1 MYSTYFSFIKTM
13 SRDTNYKIEQWL
25 DLMLSHVDVI
35 EHWLDLM
42 LSHVDV
48 IEHWLD
54 LNFIIQDCLR
64 RKRILF
70 EVDQ

>member
-25 DLMLSHVDVI
+25 DLMLSHMDVI
-35 EHWLDLM
+35 EHWLDP
-42 LSHVDV
+42 
-48 IEHWLD
+48 
-54 LNFIIQDCLR
+54 NFIIQDCLR